1 MSTFS
6 LDTVGIA
13 HKEKPAMDAR
23 TALQRI
29 IARALAQHPPHSAAA
44 APQPIS
50 NPLLGEPGLAP
61 PAGTLLAALSG
72 PEQDDD
78 RQENK
83 HRHPGGEASD
93 RHS

>member
-13 HKEKPAMDAR
+13 HKGKPAMDAR
-23 TALQRI
+23 TALRQAA
-29 IARALAQHPPHSAAA
+29 ARALAQQPPHSAPA

-50 NPLLGEPGLAP
+50 NPLLGEPSLAP

-72 PEQDDD
+72 PEQDDE
-78 RQENK
+78 RQQNK
-83 HRHPGGEASD
+83 HRHPGGEASN
-93 RHS
+93 RHG